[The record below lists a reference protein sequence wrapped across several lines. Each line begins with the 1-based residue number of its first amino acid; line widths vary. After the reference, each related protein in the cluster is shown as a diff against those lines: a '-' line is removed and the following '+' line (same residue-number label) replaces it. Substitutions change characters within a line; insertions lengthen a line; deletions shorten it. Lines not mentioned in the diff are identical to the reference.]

1 MIGNV
6 LTRASIAEAISSVD
20 QLDDET
26 RQAIRLKLNHLEK
39 RGLLKSEHDPNAT
52 ATSPKYYR
60 KRELARAAILTDA
73 LFSGSETD
81 GLSELAAALER
92 KPEIT
97 DNPPSHDIGGSF
109 AYTVSGLESAVK
121 GVLANDPG
129 RWLLNY
135 SFGRSRETGS
145 LSWIA
150 HVTYV
155 PDGVDNFDP
164 TFLGDA
170 LRRQIRSGSFN
181 LTARFQ
187 AFGWMLRD

>member
-6 LTRASIAEAISSVD
+6 LTRASIAEAISAVE
-20 QLDDET
+20 QLDDDS
-26 RQAIRLKLNHLEK
+26 RQGIRLKLNHLEK
-39 RGLLKSEHDPNAT
+39 RGLLLSERDPNAT

-60 KRELARAAILTDA
+60 KRELARAAVLTDA
-73 LFSGSETD
+73 LRTGFETD
-81 GLSELAAALER
+81 GLAALAAALEK

-97 DNPPSHDIGGSF
+97 DNPPSHRVDDAFI
-109 AYTVSGLESAVK
+109 YDLSGLESAIK
-121 GVLANDPG
+121 GTLANDPG

-135 SFGRSRETGS
+135 SVGVSHETGK
-145 LSWIA
+145 LVWPA
-150 HVTYV
+150 HVIYI

-164 TFLGDA
+164 TFLGNA

-187 AFGWMLRD
+187 AFGWMLRE